1 VALTTHPIRHTGRAI
16 FQRSLQ
22 FRPLAVPSGKRTR
35 YFLTVLEFAGTQK
48 RLYRPAES
56 EAKASQ
62 TKIFRIIFFFFFM
75 IKINERFLKNI
86 FLNYY
91 LFYVYINFKI
101 LNDIILDQAS
111 ENFRK

>member
-1 VALTTHPIRHTGRAI
+1 
-16 FQRSLQ
+16 
-22 FRPLAVPSGKRTR
+22 
-35 YFLTVLEFAGTQK
+35 
-48 RLYRPAES
+48 
-56 EAKASQ
+56 
-62 TKIFRIIFFFFFM
+62 M